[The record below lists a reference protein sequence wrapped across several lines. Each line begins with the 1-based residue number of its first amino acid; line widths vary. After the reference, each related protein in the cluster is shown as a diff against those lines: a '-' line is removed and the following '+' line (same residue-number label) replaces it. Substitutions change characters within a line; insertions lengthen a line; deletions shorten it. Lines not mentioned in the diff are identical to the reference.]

1 MKKDFEKSMFY
12 RSFMTCVFAGL
23 IGTVLCMIFDLVFVQ
38 VMRFPFS
45 SIINV
50 STLIFT
56 INIVFLVIGALYY
69 WSVKFS
75 IGGETVYIILFVLL
89 TAFMLMKIQRYDRST
104 NVVINTQFR
113 WLSSVI
119 TVILGGLA
127 AIAVPLLYHS
137 RKFDEY
143 VL

>member
-1 MKKDFEKSMFY
+1 
-12 RSFMTCVFAGL
+12 
-23 IGTVLCMIFDLVFVQ
+23 
-38 VMRFPFS
+38 MRFPFS

-119 TVILGGLA
+119 TLILGGLA

>member
-119 TVILGGLA
+119 TLILGGLA